1 MLGLAAVVLHVLSVL
16 WLVSGIAGR
25 DLCWRQASAATD
37 LAQLK
42 AIAAVASLFE
52 MRAVR
57 PPTFIVLVTGLLAV
71 QLRGY
76 GLFACFRGEGPAWPL
91 TALLVYLSII
101 PVIVFVF
108 LPKGRAYHAALA
120 EAESKNEVTARL
132 RAALADPAVRAA
144 RGYEMLMIVVLV
156 FLMVAKPF

>member
-108 LPKGRAYHAALA
+108 VPRGR
-120 EAESKNEVTARL
+120 VF
-132 RAALADPAVRAA
+132 RAALDDAIAAGRVTPALTAALRDPAVRAA
-144 RGYEMLMIVVLV
+144 RAYELLMIATLVVL
-156 FLMVAKPF
+156 MVMRPF